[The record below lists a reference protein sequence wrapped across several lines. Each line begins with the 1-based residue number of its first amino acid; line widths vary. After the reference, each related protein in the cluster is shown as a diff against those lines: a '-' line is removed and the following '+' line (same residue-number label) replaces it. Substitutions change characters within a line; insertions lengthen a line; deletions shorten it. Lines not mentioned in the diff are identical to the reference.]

1 MSVPT
6 IALALA
12 VAATAAGAQA
22 EPGEPFRIFFNW
34 AKPELTSDAKAT
46 LAEVV
51 NAYRQQQPA
60 RLLIIGHTDRSG
72 PAVANLRTSKQRAE
86 AVRDYLASQG
96 LPAAVLATAGRGE
109 AQAIVPTKD
118 GVREAQNRR
127 VEIHF
132 EGTGGTTAR
141 NSARAPLIRSD
152 GNAAGQA
159 TLTQHAGGASLAIE
173 AAGLPPGVHALHLH
187 AAGRCDPPDFSS
199 AGPHWNPTA
208 RKHGRANPEGPH
220 LGDLPNLTVG
230 ADGRA
235 RANLPVPAGSRDD
248 DGVALVIHA
257 QADDDRTDPSG
268 NSGARI
274 ACAAFPG

>member
-86 AVRDYLASQG
+86 AVRDYLAGQG

-141 NSARAPLIRSD
+141 NSARAPLSEATGMRRGRQRSPSMP
-152 GNAAGQA
+152 AARAWRSRRRAFLRASTRSICTRRAAA
-159 TLTQHAGGASLAIE
+159 TLPISAAPVHTGIRRRASMAAPIPKARTLAT
-173 AAGLPPGVHALHLH
+173 
-187 AAGRCDPPDFSS
+187 C
-199 AGPHWNPTA
+199 PT
-208 RKHGRANPEGPH
+208 
-220 LGDLPNLTVG
+220 
-230 ADGRA
+230 
-235 RANLPVPAGSRDD
+235 
-248 DGVALVIHA
+248 
-257 QADDDRTDPSG
+257 
-268 NSGARI
+268 
-274 ACAAFPG
+274 